1 MKYLG
6 INTKATIP
14 QNEVIDA
21 LSRLFLAEIP
31 LSHVQRIVNALATG
45 NTTYAK
51 IVDFTAPHL
60 QSLKT
65 NSSDKNWHKR
75 MKNRGEEWEKTFG
88 RIKVDDFD
96 YIAERYE
103 VTYLDVFGVPQFAS
117 PEEMASYIKSIIKG
131 QNSAIEQLAVPFFQ
145 HYAKRKYGFGCPM
158 TKPVLLCGPT
168 GSGKTEML
176 NSFSEICDGP
186 FITINSSE
194 CTPTGWKGASFEDVL
209 ADKVRKYG
217 RTEVENAI
225 IFIDEI
231 DKITHTGCGKETD
244 DMGYDIMRFMMNLTD
259 PRNSIRLNNGFG
271 KNGEQSF
278 IELPISNMLIV
289 FSGAFSGI
297 EKMIK
302 KRLNLTTGV
311 GFACNTSLNLDKQ
324 QNIYSHITSDDLQ
337 KWGFLSEFT
346 GRLGQIITLNPLGED
361 EMYQILTESKNSI
374 LTRQISYTRNLYNA
388 KLRFTETA
396 LRLICKKAAEQGLGF
411 RGVQTI
417 FASCLNSLYYKLP
430 VVGRAG
436 RTIEVDEIY
445 IEKQLKTL

>member
-6 INTKATIP
+6 INTKASIP

-21 LSRLFLAEIP
+21 LTRLFLADIP
-31 LSHVQRIVNALATG
+31 ISHVQRIVNALAPG
-45 NTTYAK
+45 NTTYTK
-51 IVDFTAPHL
+51 IVDFTAPYL

-65 NSSDKNWHKR
+65 KSSDKNWHKL
-75 MKNRGEEWEKTFG
+75 MKNRAQEWTKTFG
-88 RIKVDDFD
+88 RIKEDDFE
-96 YIAERYE
+96 YIAERYQLS
-103 VTYLDVFGVPQFAS
+103 YLDVFGVPQFAS

-131 QNSAIEQLAVPFFQ
+131 QNSALEQLAVPFFQ
-145 HYAKRKYGFGCPM
+145 HYAKGKYGFGCPM
-158 TKPVLLCGPT
+158 TKPILLCGPT
-168 GSGKTEML
+168 GCGKTETL
-176 NSFSEICDGP
+176 NLFSEICDCP

-209 ADKVRKYG
+209 AEKVRKYG
-217 RTEVENAI
+217 RSEVENAI

-259 PRNSIRLNNGFG
+259 PRNNIRLNNGFG

-302 KRLNLTTGV
+302 KRLNLIPGV
-311 GFACNTSLNLDKQ
+311 GFACNTSLSPDKL
-324 QNIYSHITSDDLQ
+324 QNVYSQITSDDLQ
-337 KWGFLSEFT
+337 QWGFIAEFT
-346 GRLGQIITLNPLGED
+346 ARLGQIIALNPLGED
-361 EMYQILTESKNSI
+361 DMYQILTESKNSI
-374 LTRQISYTRNLYNA
+374 LSRQISYTRNLYNA
-388 KLRFTETA
+388 KLRFTDAA
-396 LRLICKKAAEQGLGF
+396 LRLICRKAAGRGLGF
-411 RGVQTI
+411 RGVQTL

-430 VVGRAG
+430 VAG
-436 RTIEVDEIY
+436 SACRTIDVDEIY
-445 IEKQLKTL
+445 VEQQLKTL

>member
-65 NSSDKNWHKR
+65 KSSDKNWHKR

-117 PEEMASYIKSIIKG
+117 PEEMSSYIKSIIKG

-145 HYAKRKYGFGCPM
+145 HYAKGKYGFGCPM

-209 ADKVRKYG
+209 AEKVRKYG

-271 KNGEQSF
+271 ENGEQSF

-302 KRLNLTTGV
+302 KRLNLTIGV

-337 KWGFLSEFT
+337 QWFFLSEFT

-374 LTRQISYTRNLYNA
+374 LTRQISYTRNLYNV
-388 KLRFTETA
+388 KLRFTEAA
-396 LRLICKKAAEQGLGF
+396 LRLICKKAAE
-411 RGVQTI
+411 
-417 FASCLNSLYYKLP
+417 
-430 VVGRAG
+430 
-436 RTIEVDEIY
+436 
-445 IEKQLKTL
+445 

>member
-6 INTKATIP
+6 INTKAAIP

-21 LSRLFLAEIP
+21 LSRLFLADIP
-31 LSHVQRIVNALATG
+31 ISHVQRIVNALATG
-45 NTTYAK
+45 NTTCAK
-51 IVDFTAPHL
+51 IKDFTAPHL

-65 NSSDKNWHKR
+65 KSSDKNWHKR
-75 MKNRGEEWEKTFG
+75 MKSRGEEWAKTFG
-88 RIKVDDFD
+88 KIKEDDFD
-96 YIAERYE
+96 YITEHYQ
-103 VTYLDVFGVPQFAS
+103 VTYLDIFGAPLFAS
-117 PEEMASYIKSIIKG
+117 PEEMASHVKKIIKG
-131 QNSAIEQLAVPFFQ
+131 QDSAIEKLAVPFFQ
-145 HYAKRKYGFGCPM
+145 HYAKGKYGFGCPM

-209 ADKVRKYG
+209 AEKVRKYG

-278 IELPISNMLIV
+278 IELPISNLLIV

-302 KRLNLTTGV
+302 KRLNLTPGV
-311 GFACNTSLNLDKQ
+311 GFACNTSLSSDKK

-337 KWGFLSEFT
+337 QWGFLAEFT
-346 GRLGQIITLNPLGED
+346 GRLGQIVTLNSLGED

-374 LTRQISYTRNLYNA
+374 LTKQISYTRNLYNA

-396 LRLICKKAAEQGLGF
+396 LRLICRKAVGRGLGF
-411 RGVQTI
+411 RGVQTL

-430 VVGRAG
+430 VAG
-436 RTIEVDEIY
+436 GACRTIDVDEVY
-445 IEKQLKTL
+445 VEQHLKTL

>member
-6 INTKATIP
+6 INTKLSIP

-21 LSRLFLAEIP
+21 LSRLFLTDIP
-31 LSHVQRIVNALATG
+31 ISHVQRIVNALATG

-51 IVDFTAPHL
+51 IKDFTSPHL

-65 NSSDKNWHKR
+65 KSSDKNWHKR
-75 MKNRGEEWEKTFG
+75 MKNRGEEWAKTFG
-88 RIKVDDFD
+88 KIKEDDFD
-96 YIAERYE
+96 YITEHYQ
-103 VTYLDVFGVPQFAS
+103 VTYLDIFGSPQFAS
-117 PEEMASYIKSIIKG
+117 PEEMASHVKMIIKG
-131 QNSAIEQLAVPFFQ
+131 QDAAIEQLAVPFFQ
-145 HYAKRKYGFGCPM
+145 HYAKEKYGFGCPM
-158 TKPVLLCGPT
+158 TKPILLCGPT

-209 ADKVRKYG
+209 AEKVRKYG

-231 DKITHTGCGKETD
+231 DKITHTGCGKGTD

-302 KRLNLTTGV
+302 KRLNLTHGV
-311 GFACNTSLNLDKQ
+311 GFACNTSLRSDKQ
-324 QNIYSHITSDDLQ
+324 QNIYSYITFDDLQ
-337 KWGFLSEFT
+337 QWGFLAEFT

-374 LTRQISYTRNLYNA
+374 LTKQISYTRNLYNA

-396 LRLICKKAAEQGLGF
+396 LRLICRKAAGRGLGF
-411 RGVQTI
+411 RGVQTL

-430 VVGRAG
+430 VTGSAC
-436 RTIEVDEIY
+436 RTIDVDEIY
-445 IEKQLKTL
+445 VEQQLKTL